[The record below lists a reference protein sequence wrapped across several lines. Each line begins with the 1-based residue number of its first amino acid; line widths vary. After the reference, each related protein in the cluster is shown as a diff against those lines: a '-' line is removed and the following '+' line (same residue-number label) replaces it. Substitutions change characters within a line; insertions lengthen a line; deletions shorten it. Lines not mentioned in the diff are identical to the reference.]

1 MQLKPDI
8 RYVVSII
15 NKVASHT
22 AIGCF
27 YIQSSVISFGFLHIR
42 SSTSVYLTIWQLS
55 SIFWYIYYPWN
66 VMWKPCWWANTY
78 KTLKATTYMCIFSF
92 SSLSTIIH
100 YLPSHPPTSYLC
112 LSWLSQVKAWAFS
125 TFWTIIFCT
134 TSRAWTSMVQM
145 VMIRCRLALVMSP
158 NSKLISVCS
167 WVTCKIDMCR
177 YKCYRPGI
185 NSEGSVKLPC
195 FFMTCAFYLYAW
207 RRSLKTLKIW
217 FCAPKDC
224 VDHAISNK
232 YISI

>member
-1 MQLKPDI
+1 MAA
-8 RYVVSII
+8 V
-15 NKVASHT
+15 
-22 AIGCF
+22 F
-27 YIQSSVISFGFLHIR
+27 FFFLGIVC
-42 SSTSVYLTIWQLS
+42 TLEGDA
-55 SIFWYIYYPWN
+55 

-78 KTLKATTYMCIFSF
+78 INDSFNINDTMATTYMYIFSF
-92 SSLSTIIH
+92 SSLSTILC

-112 LSWLSQVKAWAFS
+112 LSWLSQVKAWEFS

-167 WVTCKIDMCR
+167 WVTCKTDMCR
-177 YKCYRPGI
+177 YKLHMYAKDQQWRKCKAAMLF
-185 NSEGSVKLPC
+185 V
-195 FFMTCAFYLYAW
+195 TCAFYLTLQAW

-217 FCAPKDC
+217 FCVPKDC
-224 VDHAISNK
+224 VDHVIANK